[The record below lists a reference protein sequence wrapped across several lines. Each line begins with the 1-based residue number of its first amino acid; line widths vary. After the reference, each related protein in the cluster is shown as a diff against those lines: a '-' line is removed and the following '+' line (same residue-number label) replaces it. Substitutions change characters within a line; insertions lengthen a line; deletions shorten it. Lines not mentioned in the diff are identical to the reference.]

1 MEEKK
6 FEWLKGD
13 RTLWIAIIII
23 SVCSIL
29 PVYSASSQLQYIVNN
44 GTTTQHLIK
53 HCFFVVLGLGVMRV
67 MNFIKYQY
75 VGKLSAIILGIMM
88 VLLVV
93 AAATG
98 TTIDGASAARWIR
111 IGPLSFQPSTF
122 VYLALIIYLCR
133 YLTKKIKRERTWW
146 ENVLWVFGPV
156 LIVFALVA
164 KDNGSTAI
172 MIMAVSIAVLI
183 IGQFGWK
190 YITGFISVAVFFV
203 GTLVIL
209 ATSTNLLGETR
220 IHTWISR
227 VDVFS
232 KSKSD
237 IEDETTKA
245 KNYQV
250 MRAKAAIVHGG
261 ITGVGPAKAVLKNQL
276 PQSASDFIFA
286 IVVEEYGLLGAS
298 FLLGLYMII
307 IMRIIIIASKTPDFF
322 GVLLVLSIGI
332 MLFLQIAVN
341 VAVAVNMIPVTGQPL
356 PLISY
361 GGTSMLVTYIQLGLV
376 LNVSSQIQMR
386 DEEGIGKKQSIEE
399 INDIA

>member
-75 VGKLSAIILGIMM
+75 IGKLSAIILVIML
-88 VLLVV
+88 VLLVI

-146 ENVLWVFGPV
+146 ENLLWVFGPV
-156 LIVFALVA
+156 LVVFALVA
-164 KDNGSTAI
+164 KDNGSTAV

-190 YITGFISVAVFFV
+190 YITGFISVVVFFA

-261 ITGVGPAKAVLKNQL
+261 FMGVGTGKAVLKNQL

-298 FLLGLYMII
+298 ILLGLYMII
-307 IMRIIIIASKTPDFF
+307 IMRIIIIAGKTPDFF

-332 MLFLQIAVN
+332 MLFLQIAIN

>member
-75 VGKLSAIILGIMM
+75 IGKLSAIILVIML
-88 VLLVV
+88 VLLVI

-190 YITGFISVAVFFV
+190 YITGFISVAVFFA

>member
-6 FEWLKGD
+6 FEYLKGD
-13 RTLWIAIIII
+13 KVLWIAIITI
-23 SVCSIL
+23 SVFSIL

-53 HCFFVVLGLGVMRV
+53 HCFFVVLGLAVMRGV
-67 MNFIKYQY
+67 NFVKYQY
-75 VGKLSAIILGIMM
+75 IGKLSVFFLIIMFGALCY
-88 VLLVV
+88 
-93 AAATG
+93 AAAMG
-98 TTIDGASAARWIR
+98 QTIDGASASRWIA

-122 VYLALIIYLCR
+122 VYLTLIIYLCR
-133 YLTKKIKRERTWW
+133 YLTKKIKRERLWW
-146 ENVLWVFGPV
+146 ENVLYVFGPI
-156 LIVFALVA
+156 LLVFAIVA

-172 MIMAVSIAVLI
+172 MIMMVSIAVLI

-190 YITGFISVAVFFV
+190 YITGFISAAIFFV
-203 GTLVIL
+203 GILVVL
-209 ATSTNLLGETR
+209 ATATNALGGTR

-227 VDVFS
+227 VEVFF

-237 IEDETTKA
+237 IEDEATKS

-250 MRAKAAIVHGG
+250 ARAKAAIVHGG

-286 IVVEEYGLLGAS
+286 IVVEEYGFITAFALLA
-298 FLLGLYMII
+298 LYMIVLI
-307 IMRIIIIASKTPDFF
+307 RIVMIASKTPDFF
-322 GVLLVLSIGI
+322 GVLLVISIGI
-332 MLFLQIAVN
+332 MIFLQVAIN
-341 VAVAVNMIPVTGQPL
+341 VAVAVNLIPVTGQPL

-361 GGTSMLVTYIQLGLV
+361 GGTSMLVTYIQLGLI

-386 DEEGIGKKQSIEE
+386 DEEGIGRKQSIEE

>member
-67 MNFIKYQY
+67 VNFIKYQY
-75 VGKLSAIILGIMM
+75 IGKLSAIILVIML
-88 VLLVV
+88 VLLVI

-146 ENVLWVFGPV
+146 ENLLWVFGPV
-156 LIVFALVA
+156 LVVFALVA

-190 YITGFISVAVFFV
+190 YITGFISVAVFFA

-261 ITGVGPAKAVLKNQL
+261 FMGVGTGKAVLKNQL

-298 FLLGLYMII
+298 ILLGLYMII
-307 IMRIIIIASKTPDFF
+307 IMRIIIIAGKTPDFF

-332 MLFLQIAVN
+332 MLFLQIAIN

>member
-75 VGKLSAIILGIMM
+75 IGKLSAIILVIML
-88 VLLVV
+88 VLLVI

-146 ENVLWVFGPV
+146 ENLLWVFGPV
-156 LIVFALVA
+156 LVVFALVA

-190 YITGFISVAVFFV
+190 YITGFISVAVFFA

-261 ITGVGPAKAVLKNQL
+261 FMGVGTGKAVLKNQL

-298 FLLGLYMII
+298 ILLGLYMII
-307 IMRIIIIASKTPDFF
+307 IMRIIIIAGKTPDFF